1 LALIRIRQKY
11 TTYNTMEA
19 VRAQLSKEIN
29 LIKNMVE
36 NFGKAKQSKA
46 TQDQFVSQIIEWLR
60 VVNENTF
67 KAS

>member
-1 LALIRIRQKY
+1 
-11 TTYNTMEA
+11 MEA